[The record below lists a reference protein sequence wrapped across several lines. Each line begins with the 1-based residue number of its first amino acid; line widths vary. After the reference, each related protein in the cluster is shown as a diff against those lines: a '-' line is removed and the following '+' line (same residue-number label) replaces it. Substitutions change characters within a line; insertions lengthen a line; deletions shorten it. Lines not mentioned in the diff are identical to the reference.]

1 MSMTMNEST
10 VSELTMLN
18 KIDDEQGV
26 FNGSGLELAVS
37 TVFLLSRTARAL
49 LRLRVVTGG
58 TT

>member
-1 MSMTMNEST
+1 MTMNEST
-10 VSELTMLN
+10 VSELTMN

-37 TVFLLSRTARAL
+37 IVLLLSRTARAL